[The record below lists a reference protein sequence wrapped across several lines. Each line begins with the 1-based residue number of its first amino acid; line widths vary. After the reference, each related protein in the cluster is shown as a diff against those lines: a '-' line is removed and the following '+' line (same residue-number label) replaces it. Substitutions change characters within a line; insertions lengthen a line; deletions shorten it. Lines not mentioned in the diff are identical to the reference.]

1 MLVSSELMRVQLAW
15 LDQAMDEFEAHIRLQ
30 IYLEAGLDPEM
41 AAAAPSADL
50 PIDEM
55 NELRERI
62 DFLEQ
67 TVSLILDK
75 LEEIEANNEH

>member
-15 LDQAMDEFEAHIRLQ
+15 LDQGMDEFEAHIRLQ

-41 AAAAPSADL
+41 AAAAASAEIH
-50 PIDEM
+50 IDEM